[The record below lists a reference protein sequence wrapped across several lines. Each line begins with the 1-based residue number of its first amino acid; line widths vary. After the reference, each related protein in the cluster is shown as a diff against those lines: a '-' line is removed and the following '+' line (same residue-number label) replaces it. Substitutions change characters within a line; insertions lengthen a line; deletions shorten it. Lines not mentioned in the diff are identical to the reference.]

1 MDRVCLQLFRGCQQV
16 VDKGPGGVWI
26 NEHFRQFSSR
36 SPERLAAFIDS
47 SRVETIKCEG
57 RLRNLD
63 VVSISINLLSLEI
76 FALRFLQSHSV
87 LSSYIEQVILR
98 KAHIITM
105 HALFDADG
113 GEAPRGAYSGK
124 CTMMMS
130 PATAPMTRVQCSLK
144 REGRNFPLRGYF

>member
-1 MDRVCLQLFRGCQQV
+1 MCLQLFRGCQQV

-26 NEHFRQFSSR
+26 NVHLGSFLPAH
-36 SPERLAAFIDS
+36 PERLAAFIDS

-57 RLRNLD
+57 RSRNLD

-76 FALRFLQSHSV
+76 FALCLLQSHSV
-87 LSSYIEQVILR
+87 LCPYIEQVILR

-113 GEAPRGAYSGK
+113 GEAPRGAYSG
-124 CTMMMS
+124 S
-130 PATAPMTRVQCSLK
+130 AR
-144 REGRNFPLRGYF
+144 